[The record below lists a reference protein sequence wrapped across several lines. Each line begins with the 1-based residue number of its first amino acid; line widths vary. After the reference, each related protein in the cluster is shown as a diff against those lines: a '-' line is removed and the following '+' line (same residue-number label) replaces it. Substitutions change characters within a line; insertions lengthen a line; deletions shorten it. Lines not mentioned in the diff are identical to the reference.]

1 MMIKSK
7 GVIAMSILISTS
19 KSKTALDKIVDKLVS
34 TEGKVTIIT
43 GEYYPVGILIPLFE
57 RVSGVEIYSLKT
69 VKERT
74 SVVEKYKNEIEA
86 CGRLGSDSKFTCFNI
101 QGHKP
106 VDLIKELQIYLA
118 EGKVIEIITQPDNT
132 LFRHCSN
139 LELEE
144 WHRYKMY
151 LKGIGV
157 KMVEVED
164 DIQLKIAKSRG
175 VKK

>member
-1 MMIKSK
+1 MDIIVNA
-7 GVIAMSILISTS
+7 G

-43 GEYYPVGILIPLFE
+43 GEYCPTGILISLFE
-57 RVSGVEIYSLKT
+57 RVTGVKVHSLET
-69 VKERT
+69 VKERN

-86 CGRLGSDSKFTCFNI
+86 CGRLGEGSKFTCFNI
-101 QGHKP
+101 QGYKP

-118 EGKVIEIITQPDNT
+118 EGKVTEIISQPDNT

-157 KMVEVED
+157 KIFEVED

-175 VKK
+175 